1 MYSHK
6 TNLNNI
12 LLIIKKYIKKYNDIY
27 NLPYYKNIIN
37 QSEKEEYF
45 NYSDYIINRNE
56 SLYNL
61 INKNDEL
68 YPLISCYKYY
78 NNLYNYKGKSKA
90 GKQDQIENIIKIIED
105 QDYKY
110 KEVHELCCG
119 RSFLGKEISLKFNKD
134 LIGYDINQ
142 TLLDYNINMMKSYN
156 ISSKFINKDLL
167 NDDIEIENNSLI
179 TGLHCCGELHRN
191 IIRSLVRK
199 NFKGDFIIIPCC
211 YDKHISKSIK
221 MNNIKY
227 KLLTCELEI
236 PYQLLKSIV
245 ITPKGTSKTKC
256 SKYLQ
261 KRYLKIKSNLFYDY
275 LIKNNIIDIELYK
288 YLDIYQYKERK
299 YISIPDEFFV
309 NKDYNNEELFWIT
322 LLSNKNF
329 NIESITYNN
338 YKNIIDNLHIKT
350 NNILNMISYEE
361 YYLIE
366 PLKKLLEY
374 IIIYDY
380 AIYLQENLKRNID
393 IIPFVSLYNTPRN
406 LAIISN

>member
-1 MYSHK
+1 MK
-6 TNLNNI
+6 FEFV
-12 LLIIKKYIKKYNDIY
+12 
-27 NLPYYKNIIN
+27 PFFG
-37 QSEKEEYF
+37 EK
-45 NYSDYIINRNE
+45 
-56 SLYNL
+56 
-61 INKNDEL
+61 
-68 YPLISCYKYY
+68 
-78 NNLYNYKGKSKA
+78 G
-90 GKQDQIENIIKIIED
+90 
-105 QDYKY
+105 
-110 KEVHELCCG
+110 V
-119 RSFLGKEISLKFNKD
+119 
-134 LIGYDINQ
+134 
-142 TLLDYNINMMKSYN
+142 
-156 ISSKFINKDLL
+156 
-167 NDDIEIENNSLI
+167 I

-199 NFKGDFIIIPCC
+199 DFKGNFIIIPCC

-393 IIPFVSLYNTPRN
+393 IIPFVSLYNTTRN
-406 LAIISN
+406 LAIISS